1 MDFKRKHCKLCIRKI
16 KFEIKTKIKFYNK
29 EFKTN
34 IFIIYIYNMSLKYG
48 SGIKEQLQKKYWC
61 HHILGLSPKLL
72 HSLLIQSILH
82 NRKLRLRE
90 VKCQRSCTRAD
101 SPDSHRLERA
111 HCACCFSSSVTST
124 LSVMVNLKTLQRN
137 WHTLQIKAYFC
148 PRAGC

>member
-1 MDFKRKHCKLCIRKI
+1 MTLRQKLNFI
-16 KFEIKTKIKFYNK
+16 TKNLRLIYLF
-29 EFKTN
+29 
-34 IFIIYIYNMSLKYG
+34 YIYNMSLKYG

-90 VKCQRSCTRAD
+90 VKCYTQRSCTRAD
-101 SPDSHRLERA
+101 SPDSHTLERA